1 MTPSGDFVLCVACR
15 LGIACEKLLEEGKGH
30 TLVTRPT
37 NQAGSPGVAHGG
49 WTASL
54 LDGMLEHL
62 ALFIGTF
69 TVTSSLSVEYL
80 CPVPVERRTG
90 GLRLDRAARGRALGC
105 SGRAQ
110 ARGHKDAV
118 GACDGVFIERDAT
131 HFQKH
136 EAWLSRHDGPSG
148 APGDG

>member
-54 LDGMLEHL
+54 LDGMLGHL

-80 CPVPVERRTG
+80 CPVSVERELEGFAWIVRREDG
-90 GLRLDRAARGRALGC
+90 RWDVAGELRLAGTKTRLVRATGCLSSATPPIFKNMRRG
-105 SGRAQ
+105 
-110 ARGHKDAV
+110 
-118 GACDGVFIERDAT
+118 
-131 HFQKH
+131 
-136 EAWLSRHDGPSG
+136 
-148 APGDG
+148 